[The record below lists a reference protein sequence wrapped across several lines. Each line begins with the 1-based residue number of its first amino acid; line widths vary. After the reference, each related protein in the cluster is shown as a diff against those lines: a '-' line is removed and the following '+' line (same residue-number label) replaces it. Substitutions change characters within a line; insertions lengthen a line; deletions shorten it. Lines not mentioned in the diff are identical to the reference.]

1 MVLGFVNCC
10 GVKRCSCT
18 CNSSI
23 SSINSSLA
31 CDRGTV
37 FLAALA
43 WEGPASKDTSGLHW
57 RYLSHSWYETNSFN
71 FFFRDNTM
79 GFVFVGSQVL
89 LFCCFVGFFCLS
101 ADIPCTPLLFLIYP
115 AFYLCFL
122 YLSLCQDF
130 TANVDNQSYTKPIMR
145 THESNV
151 LLVISFCFSFWEPQ
165 QKFQRKHILPC
176 GKFGSSAIS

>member
-1 MVLGFVNCC
+1 MWRGAPVLATAASVPLTLPWHVTEGQSFWLHWPGRVLLPRTFLAFT
-10 GVKRCSCT
+10 GGISATAGMKQT
-18 CNSSI
+18 HLI
-23 SSINSSLA
+23 SSSGIILWDLSLLV
-31 CDRGTV
+31 R
-37 FLAALA
+37 
-43 WEGPASKDTSGLHW
+43 W
-57 RYLSHSWYETNSFN
+57 
-71 FFFRDNTM
+71 
-79 GFVFVGSQVL
+79 
-89 LFCCFVGFFCLS
+89 FCCFVGFFCLS